1 MAYTQGD
8 IVIADDPFGSNPER
22 PYLLISN
29 NNTPFH
35 GEEYIAAV
43 ITSTARDAAV
53 ELTENRIRRGQLPQT
68 SYISP
73 WSIPTLNHWMNT
85 KQPAEATTVNV
96 SYVLQAPKPYFRT

>member
-8 IVIADDPFGSNPER
+8 MVIADDPFGSNPER

-29 NNTPFH
+29 NNTRFH

-73 WSIPTLNHWMNT
+73 WSILTLKHWMIT
-85 KQPAEATTVNV
+85 KQPAEATTVTV
-96 SYVLQAPKPYFRT
+96 SDVRQELNTYLRS

>member
-8 IVIADDPFGSNPER
+8 IVIADDPFGNNPKRPSLLLSNDD
-22 PYLLISN
+22 
-29 NNTPFH
+29 TPFH

-53 ELTENRIRRGQLPQT
+53 ELTDGRFKRGRLPQT

-73 WSIPTLNHWMNT
+73 WSILTLKQWMIARR
-85 KQPAEATTVNV
+85 PAEATTATVADVRQELNAYLR
-96 SYVLQAPKPYFRT
+96 S

>member
-1 MAYTQGD
+1 MAHTQGD

-29 NNTPFH
+29 KNTPFH

-53 ELTENRIRRGQLPQT
+53 ELTENRIKRGRLPQT

-73 WSIPTLNHWMNT
+73 WSILTLKQWMIT
-85 KQPAEATTVNV
+85 TQPAEATTATV
-96 SYVLQAPKPYFRT
+96 SDVRQELNTYLRS